1 MRNTKRWMWH
11 IKNTTIIATKM
22 AEDLFCRLRTN
33 WAPLRLH
40 FLVWKVSSHLIF
52 NISKATYI
60 QKGMKS
66 SYFISF
72 LYTCCFYWKK
82 AKKKENLKLWS
93 KRIAYCS
100 NCILLCMYH
109 NTMLYSNLDFFYWFS
124 HSGSVH
130 CVAGCKWIPEHSAPQ
145 LPCTSWWN
153 QNLIKALWSVFF
165 SAAYAEYIQ
174 NNW

>member
-52 NISKATYI
+52 NILKATYI

-82 AKKKENLKLWS
+82 AKKKKIWNYGPNGLHIVRIVSCYVYITIQCFNSCWMKRLSLFGGSYRLRSLKF
-93 KRIAYCS
+93 
-100 NCILLCMYH
+100 LL
-109 NTMLYSNLDFFYWFS
+109 
-124 HSGSVH
+124 
-130 CVAGCKWIPEHSAPQ
+130 
-145 LPCTSWWN
+145 
-153 QNLIKALWSVFF
+153 
-165 SAAYAEYIQ
+165 
-174 NNW
+174 